1 MASCLF
7 KIAVCAMK
15 ETTRGMFVRSSSYME
30 VPAARSDPYLS
41 FAKKAAKLLKVQPK
55 KREELKLFKLNGAL
69 IVDERIDVG
78 ELSKDWTIGNYLS
91 ILAKKSPSQIKIGV
105 GVIKETESSYT
116 STSSQVTAALVFIFK
131 YRFLDT
137 SNFF

>member
-15 ETTRGMFVRSSSYME
+15 ESTRGMFIRSSSYVE

-55 KREELKLFKLNGAL
+55 KGEELKLFKLNGAL
-69 IVDERIDVG
+69 IVDETIDVG

-116 STSSQVTAALVFIFK
+116 STSSQVTAALAFIFK
-131 YRFLDT
+131 YRFLNT